1 MSRKSILKMFL
12 LLSLFASTVAE
23 SSAQIIPQPTQV
35 TYGSGYVD
43 VSNGLKLK
51 SNLKGDD
58 MKAMKNY
65 VSSVIELNKKSKTVL
80 KLNCTGTKKEADN
93 ALYDKNLQGYTFKS
107 SGRMI
112 EITAKTPTGLFYGIQ
127 TLRQLT
133 ENGKVKYADISDA
146 PRFMYRGFMLDCSRH
161 MWTAEFVKKQ
171 IDALAYFKMDRL
183 HLHLTDGGGWRMEI
197 KQYPRLTTHGAW
209 RTDSDWNVW
218 WNSGKRTFCTED
230 TPGAYGGFFTQ
241 DELRDIVR
249 YAAERHI
256 VVIPEIEMP
265 GHSDEVLHAY
275 PELGCQGK
283 GHEFCIGSEKTFEFL
298 ENVLKEVMAIFP
310 SRDIHIGGDECSR
323 EFWAK
328 CPDCQKR
335 MKDNNLKDTPEL
347 QSYLTARIERFLND
361 NGRNLMGWD
370 EILEGKLAPNATVMS
385 WRGVEGGI
393 KASKDGHH
401 VIMSPTNHCYLDYY
415 QDAPVTQPEA
425 MGGYLPLEKVYEYNP
440 VPEDMPEIEPYIDGV
455 QGNLW
460 TELVPNEKHCEYM
473 TYPRILAI
481 AEVGWSLNK
490 TSYGNFRERVLSALD
505 VMNERGYNT
514 FDFRNEAG
522 MRKEARTQ
530 IKHLALGK
538 KVIYNTMY
546 ADQYSGAGA
555 ETLTN
560 GWAGNWEYINGRWQG
575 WCTKPMDVT
584 VDMEKETEIHELSC
598 EFMQFNGPWIYYP
611 DNVKIY
617 GSNDGKD
624 FKLIDER
631 TIEKPAKDY
640 VIDSYVW
647 KGTAKARFF
656 RIVASQKTRGGWVF
670 ANEIIMR

>member
-1 MSRKSILKMFL
+1 MRYSLKMFL
-12 LLSLFASTVAE
+12 VLALLAFSMADGK
-23 SSAQIIPQPTQV
+23 AQIIPQPTEI
-35 TYGSGYVD
+35 TYGEGFVD
-43 VSNGLKLK
+43 VSNGLKVK
-51 SNLKGDD
+51 TNLKGSDL
-58 MKAMKNY
+58 KAMTDYLN
-65 VSSVIELNKKSKTVL
+65 SVKLLNKKSKTTL
-80 KLNCTGTKKEADN
+80 KLTCTGTAEQASN
-93 ALYDKNLQGYTFKS
+93 ALYDKTLQGYTFRSDKKTV
-107 SGRMI
+107 
-112 EITAKTPTGLFYGIQ
+112 EIVAETPTGLFYGIQ

-133 ENGKVKYADISDA
+133 KDGKVRYADIKDA
-146 PRFMYRGFMLDCSRH
+146 PRFVYRGYMLDCSRH
-161 MWTAEFVKKQ
+161 MWTADFVKKQ

-197 KQYPRLTTHGAW
+197 KKYPRLTTNGAW

-256 VVIPEIEMP
+256 EVIPEIEMP

-275 PELGCQGK
+275 PELGCGAT
-283 GHEFCIGSEKTFEFL
+283 GHEFCIGSEMTFVFL
-298 ENVLKEVMAIFP
+298 EDVLKEVMDVFP
-310 SRDIHIGGDECSR
+310 SKYIHIGGDECSR
-323 EFWAK
+323 ESWAK
-328 CPDCQKR
+328 CPLCQKR
-335 MKDNNLKDTPEL
+335 MKENNLKDTPEL

-361 NGRNLMGWD
+361 NGRNLLGWD

-385 WRGVEGGI
+385 WRGVSGGI

-401 VIMSPTNHCYLDYY
+401 VIMSPTDHCYLDYY

-425 MGGYLPLEKVYEYNP
+425 MGGYLPLERVYEYDP
-440 VPEDMPEIEPYIDGV
+440 VPADMPEIEPYIDGV

-481 AEVGWSLNK
+481 AEIGWSKNK
-490 TSYGNFRERVLSALD
+490 TSYENFRERVLPALD
-505 VMNERGYNT
+505 VMKAWGYNA
-514 FDFRNEAG
+514 FDFRNEVG
-522 MRKEARTQ
+522 MRKEARTE
-530 IKHLALGK
+530 INHLARGK

-546 ADQYSGAGA
+546 ADQYKGVGE

-575 WCTKPMDVT
+575 WCTRPMDVT
-584 VDMEKETEIHELSC
+584 IDMEQPTEIHSLEC

-611 DNVKIY
+611 DNVKVY
-617 GSNDGKD
+617 KSDNGKD
-624 FKLIDER
+624 FELLEER
-631 TIEKPAKDY
+631 TIEKPAQDY
-640 VIDSYVW
+640 VINSYVW
-647 KGTAKARFF
+647 KGSAKARYY
-656 RIVASQKTRGGWVF
+656 RIVASQKTRGGWIF
-670 ANEIIMR
+670 ANEIIIR